1 MEHFIKQKSISE
13 LRYGIGILLSVL
25 TIFGTFL
32 LMYEYFFEPHYWK
45 NRWRLNRYLN
55 KGLVK
60 VEYLR
65 RGPFGRDIKIYNLKI
80 EDSEYSLWIWNNQE
94 MTLGDDYIGLFNNS
108 LITRL
113 LNRIAIKK
121 IQKLAEQN

>member
-1 MEHFIKQKSISE
+1 MEHFIKEKSISE
-13 LRYGIGILLSVL
+13 LRYGIGTLLSVL
-25 TIFGTFL
+25 TIFGIFL